1 MPRFSILISVYN
13 SEKYLDECLTS
24 VLAQSFTDFEVIIV
38 DDGSVD
44 NSGKICDSYAQK
56 DSRIRVLHTKNNGV
70 FIARSIAEKESVG
83 EYLIHVDSDDI
94 VDPSLLS
101 VIDDEIRRNNS
112 DLVFYDFDSFYPDG
126 SVVNK
131 TFFETDRTFSSE
143 KKQELFR
150 LLLTTT
156 FNSLC
161 HKCFNRRLI
170 SCCPDYAEFGRLSH
184 GEDLLRSA
192 YLVSGIKNA
201 SYIKRSLYYYRREV
215 GASARFDP
223 SVITDS
229 DRVASVILE
238 MMNNSG
244 YNSTENNAL
253 FCSMCRKQFNN
264 FFRLLSNCNLKLK
277 EKARILRFAS
287 ELSVYFY
294 AAFADGDT
302 TFADLRIVAI
312 NKRLYRTVLIAQKI
326 FGKD

>member
-44 NSGKICDSYAQK
+44 NSGKICDSFAQK

-83 EYLIHVDSDDI
+83 EYLLHIDSDDLT
-94 VDPSLLS
+94 DPSLLFL
-101 VIDDEIRRNNS
+101 IDEEIRRNNT
-112 DLVFYDFDSFYPDG
+112 DLIFFDFDSFFPDG
-126 SVVNK
+126 KRITK
-131 TFFETDRTFSSE
+131 TYFDSDRVFFADG
-143 KKQELFR
+143 KQELFR

-170 SCCPDYAEFGRLSH
+170 DFCPDYDEFGRLSH

-192 YLVSGIKNA
+192 YLISGISSA

-215 GASARFDP
+215 GASVRFDP
-223 SVITDS
+223 SIITDS
-229 DRVASVILE
+229 DRVAAVICSL
-238 MMNNSG
+238 MNSSG
-244 YNSTENNAL
+244 FANPQNNAL